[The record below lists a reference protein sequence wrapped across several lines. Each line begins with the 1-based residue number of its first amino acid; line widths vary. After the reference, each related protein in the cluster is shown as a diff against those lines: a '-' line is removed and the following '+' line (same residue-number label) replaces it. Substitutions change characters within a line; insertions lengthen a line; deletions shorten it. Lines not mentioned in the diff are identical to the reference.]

1 MGGRVSALVAGIDDW
16 YDDSTPLIEFGEH
29 TVSRGEFSALTCR
42 IAGQLSDSGL
52 RQGDV
57 VAVRDC
63 EGWQWIAVMLGIWR
77 SGGIFLPQTASESA
91 QHAPRPCLTV
101 HCSAPG
107 GPAVVGRAE
116 AGATR
121 LTDGTAYL
129 LPTSGSTGRSKWIQ
143 GTLHGLDHFVAWEI
157 QELQAGQGDICA
169 QLTAPTFDPV
179 LREVLVPLVAG
190 ARLAVPPD
198 RSGLVRSSAAV
209 DWLARTGVTLVH
221 AVPTLARLWCS
232 GNSRTELPS
241 LRALLLAGE
250 PLYEGDLHAWADR
263 FGTGATL
270 YNLYGPSETT
280 LAKCAQRIDLTLIK
294 EVVSEGKV
302 AVGPPLPEC
311 EVLVADGDRRC
322 DPYEVGEVLIRTP
335 HASNGYWNMPDLNGE
350 RFVRNPF
357 AEEDPL
363 RIFRTRDLGYQLPDG
378 RLVVEGRIDGEYK
391 FRGIRVDLGL
401 IEDAIRRV
409 PGVRDAGVKVAT
421 PPAGPAVLAAYVVT
435 DRPVQDIAHE
445 LPTDL
450 EGPRPGAWKAVA
462 ELPRTHSGKL
472 QRNALPALVVGEGT
486 TDDTAD
492 QDPSVRTL
500 LGIWREVMP
509 LAPGLGPHSS
519 FTDAGGQSIEAVQ
532 ALTRIEDEFGTT
544 LELRDIL
551 DLQTPYRIAARIG
564 GQGVP
569 HRSRTRLGSVPAVG
583 PQLLTGAQE
592 RFWEWIGCDSEP
604 VRFQFLWAARL
615 TGQVD
620 TARLA
625 EAADTVLRSADGQ
638 WLAFSGSGSQVRQ
651 SSVTPHPAVEVV
663 RPPKDADPRIWC
675 RTDAERLAVQP
686 FAFGTEPLMRV
697 RIYPLGPDETALVLV
712 NHVLASDGWTK
723 EQYLRQI
730 SAAYA
735 GEEPGETLQ
744 FSAYAAWE
752 AEQRSQWPDR
762 SGYWHDRLQQ
772 LTAMRLPWRSGA
784 GNNQLNH
791 ALRTVS
797 WSLDREESQ
806 ALRAACAAAGT
817 TLPSA
822 IAAALIRALQ
832 EWTGQQEGQLLLS
845 NAKRPDPCLNS
856 TLGCF
861 TDSTVL
867 PYGALPEAPAAAAR
881 AVGDEIGTALQQSQ
895 PSFLWLLRRYR
906 PDLDPHHPR
915 TFPVIFAPQS
925 DYSTAVNLPG
935 VRANALDWG
944 ERLWMWPLEVYP
956 VVTGPEIHFHLH
968 HATEYFDHDRV
979 RELAA
984 ALRAELTRLAAD
996 PAPEH
1001 PTAH

>member
-1 MGGRVSALVAGIDDW
+1 M
-16 YDDSTPLIEFGEH
+16 
-29 TVSRGEFSALTCR
+29 
-42 IAGQLSDSGL
+42 
-52 RQGDV
+52 
-57 VAVRDC
+57 RDC

-569 HRSRTRLGSVPAVG
+569 HRSRTRLGSVPA
-583 PQLLTGAQE
+583 
-592 RFWEWIGCDSEP
+592 S
-604 VRFQFLWAARL
+604 
-615 TGQVD
+615 
-620 TARLA
+620 
-625 EAADTVLRSADGQ
+625 SAPSCSP
-638 WLAFSGSGSQVRQ
+638 AHRSGSGSGSDATANPCGSSSCGRRDSPGRWTPHVWQRPPTPYCAAPTASGWPSPAPAPRYASPRSRRTRQSRWYVPRRTPIRASGAGPTPNGSPYSPLPSAPNPSCAYASTLSGPTRQHWCSSTTSWPPTVGRRSSICGRSPRPTRAKSRARHCSSRPTQPGRQ
-651 SSVTPHPAVEVV
+651 SS
-663 RPPKDADPRIWC
+663 DPSG
-675 RTDAERLAVQP
+675 RTDPV
-686 FAFGTEPLMRV
+686 T
-697 RIYPLGPDETALVLV
+697 
-712 NHVLASDGWTK
+712 
-723 EQYLRQI
+723 
-730 SAAYA
+730 
-735 GEEPGETLQ
+735 
-744 FSAYAAWE
+744 
-752 AEQRSQWPDR
+752 
-762 SGYWHDRLQQ
+762 
-772 LTAMRLPWRSGA
+772 
-784 GNNQLNH
+784 
-791 ALRTVS
+791 
-797 WSLDREESQ
+797 
-806 ALRAACAAAGT
+806 GT
-817 TLPSA
+817 TACS
-822 IAAALIRALQ
+822 
-832 EWTGQQEGQLLLS
+832 S
-845 NAKRPDPCLNS
+845 
-856 TLGCF
+856 
-861 TDSTVL
+861 
-867 PYGALPEAPAAAAR
+867 
-881 AVGDEIGTALQQSQ
+881 
-895 PSFLWLLRRYR
+895 
-906 PDLDPHHPR
+906 
-915 TFPVIFAPQS
+915 
-925 DYSTAVNLPG
+925 
-935 VRANALDWG
+935 
-944 ERLWMWPLEVYP
+944 
-956 VVTGPEIHFHLH
+956 
-968 HATEYFDHDRV
+968 
-979 RELAA
+979 
-984 ALRAELTRLAAD
+984 
-996 PAPEH
+996 
-1001 PTAH
+1001 